1 MNNITIFGHMD
12 GDLRRTVQ
20 FLQERNVNV
29 VIHDEHDLNVIRVRE
44 AKEKE
49 IAKALLKKNEK
60 TTVSG
65 KGKENAC
72 SVAHNNNVISKA
84 ALAQRARRE
93 RKRNDKASS
102 SYQLGQRLR
111 RERERSR
118 EWIPPSTTN
127 TPPAQ
132 KAVMFTHLPSP
143 STSLASQRNWPTH
156 ANPLLH
162 ETRNI
167 GVVIRDECN
176 LNIIRNSKAKEK
188 EKAKAMSK
196 GKEKATS
203 FDKGKEN
210 ACTMVY
216 IQHL

>member
-1 MNNITIFGHMD
+1 M
-12 GDLRRTVQ
+12 
-20 FLQERNVNV
+20 
-29 VIHDEHDLNVIRVRE
+29 
-44 AKEKE
+44 E

-65 KGKENAC
+65 KGKENA
-72 SVAHNNNVISKA
+72 HNNNVISKA

-93 RKRNDKASS
+93 RERNDKASS
-102 SYQLGQRLR
+102 SYQLGQHSR

-118 EWIPPSTTN
+118 ELIPPSTTN

-132 KAVMFTHLPSP
+132 KGVMFTHLPSP

-156 ANPLLH
+156 ASPLLH

-176 LNIIRNSKAKEK
+176 LNIISNSKAKEK

-210 ACTMVY
+210 ACPMVY
-216 IQHL
+216 IQHP